1 MKTLLEMGLEDYDL
15 LLAKCPAAGR
25 EYEILKN
32 GLVTPYPDGNGTT
45 RTVVVLC
52 TPAEAGQIVRLVQRL
67 LPKHAGQ
74 IRQYPAGD

>member
-1 MKTLLEMGLEDYDL
+1 VKTLLEMSLEDYDL
-15 LLAKCPAAGR
+15 LLAKCPAGR

-67 LPKHAGQ
+67 LPKLAGQ